1 MEDELVK
8 LNNKLSHKIVQIYEV
23 SGIPNNNGE
32 IIERFSE
39 TQKFN
44 NSYDFYV
51 SMIELQAASMFPNI
65 IKEKNNIF
73 TYSVGVA
80 QNELASAN
88 NIRRVI
94 EFETGAY
101 EVEDINKHIQDNIGN
116 DHITIELDK
125 GTGKSKIKLK
135 NGYKI
140 HFTSNK
146 DIRQILGYSHES
158 GNIILEQELNTSPKM
173 CNVMDTNKIYM
184 HLDIIRGMWYKGKP
198 SQILYS
204 FSNDVAFGMPI
215 SIKPKNLQE
224 YLLVTHQ
231 FNELRIKFTNEKN
244 EAINFMSTPVTVT
257 IQVRQV

>member
-1 MEDELVK
+1 
-8 LNNKLSHKIVQIYEV
+8 VQIYEV
-23 SGIPNNNGE
+23 SGIPNNTGE

-44 NSYDFYV
+44 DSFDYYV

-65 IKEKNNIF
+65 IKDKNNIF
-73 TYSVGVA
+73 TYSVPQVG
-80 QNELASAN
+80 QSPSE

-101 EVEDINKHIQDNIGN
+101 EVEDINNHIQDTIGN
-116 DHITIELDK
+116 DNQALPDGQSPITIELDK

-140 HFTSNK
+140 HFTSNR
-146 DIRQILGYSHES
+146 DIRQILGYSHDS
-158 GNIILEQELNTSPKM
+158 GNIILEQDLNVSPKM
-173 CNVMDTNKIYM
+173 CNVMETNKIYI

-215 SIKPKNLQE
+215 SIKPKNLQD
-224 YLLVTHQ
+224 YLLATHQ
-231 FNELRIKFTNEKN
+231 FNEMRIRFTNDN
-244 EAINFMSTPVTVT
+244 GTSINFMNTP
-257 IQVRQV
+257 INLCLMIKQV